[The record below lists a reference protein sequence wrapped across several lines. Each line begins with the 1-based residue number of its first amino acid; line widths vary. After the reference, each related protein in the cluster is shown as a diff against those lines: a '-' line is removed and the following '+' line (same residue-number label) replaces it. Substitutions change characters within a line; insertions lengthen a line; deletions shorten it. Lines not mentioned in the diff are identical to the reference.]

1 MHQKIPWR
9 FLSYLIVKQINWIM
23 FQWDQFPVPRVTLL
37 HKEINNNDYE
47 LTQAHRPTLGE
58 QGEGEQGGDE
68 HKEDEQGGDEQR
80 SDEKG

>member
-1 MHQKIPWR
+1 MG
-9 FLSYLIVKQINWIM
+9 SVSGSE
-23 FQWDQFPVPRVTLL
+23 VTLL

-47 LTQAHRPTLGE
+47 LTQAHRPTLRE

-68 HKEDEQGGDEQR
+68 HKEDEQGGVEQR

>member
-1 MHQKIPWR
+1 MG
-9 FLSYLIVKQINWIM
+9 SVSGSE
-23 FQWDQFPVPRVTLL
+23 VTLL

-47 LTQAHRPTLGE
+47 LTQAHRLTLGE

-68 HKEDEQGGDEQR
+68 HKEDEQGGVEQR

>member
-1 MHQKIPWR
+1 MG
-9 FLSYLIVKQINWIM
+9 SVSGSE
-23 FQWDQFPVPRVTLL
+23 VTLL

-47 LTQAHRPTLGE
+47 LTQAHQRLTLGE